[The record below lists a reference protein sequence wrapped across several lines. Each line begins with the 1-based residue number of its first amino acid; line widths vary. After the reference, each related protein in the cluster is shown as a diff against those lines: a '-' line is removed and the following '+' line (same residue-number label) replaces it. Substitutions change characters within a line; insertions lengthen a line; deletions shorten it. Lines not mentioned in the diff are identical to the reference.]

1 MPKRRREEYVAKM
14 VKMGIFERDA
24 RIYMALLGQRE
35 LTAMEIHK
43 LTNIP
48 RTKVYEITQRM
59 IRAGMCIEKQMGGKK
74 KYQAVDPTRA
84 FAQLVREQESDL
96 EEKRKLAKSFA
107 KMVYPIYSRGSQI
120 VDTEYVEVIKGM
132 PSIHER
138 YVSLLNGTKHELLG
152 FVKRP
157 YVFNKNRQI
166 VEEQENAEFRMLKR
180 GASARV
186 LYELPEKKEREFLY
200 AHVMKCIKK
209 GEKARV
215 MEDIPTKMY
224 VFDQKFVLMA
234 LDNVKLVTAPFT
246 MLVVEHPSLAL
257 AATILFN
264 HLWAKAKEAQR
275 YKDSKRFYRKKG
287 G

>member
-1 MPKRRREEYVAKM
+1 MPKRRNEEYVAKM

-24 RIYMALLGQRE
+24 RIYMALLEQRE

-74 KYQAVDPTRA
+74 KYQAVEPNRA
-84 FAQLVREQESDL
+84 FAQLVKEYESDL
-96 EEKRKLAKSFA
+96 EEKRKLATSFA
-107 KMVYPIYSRGSQI
+107 KMVYPIYNRGSQI
-120 VDTEYVEVIKGM
+120 VDAEYVEVIKGL

-138 YVSLLNGTKHELLG
+138 YVSLVKGTRRELLA

-157 YVFNKNRQI
+157 YVFNYKRQI
-166 VEEQENAEFRMLKR
+166 VDEQENAEFAMLRR
-180 GASARV
+180 GAVARV
-186 LYELPEKKEREFLY
+186 LYELPDKKESEFLFT
-200 AHVMKCIKK
+200 HVKKCIKM

-215 MEDIPTKMY
+215 MADIPIKMY
-224 VFDQKFVLMA
+224 VFDQKYVLMA

-257 AATILFN
+257 AATMLFN
-264 HLWAKAKEAQR
+264 HLWEKAKDAQR
-275 YKDSKRFYRKKG
+275 FKDSKKFYRQKG